1 MSSEPTSPPAEVG
14 AALAVYRDGVKV
26 VDLWGGYRD
35 GTTRTPWRA
44 DTMVNL
50 FSTTKGVAAL
60 TIAHAVSRGC

>member
-1 MSSEPTSPPAEVG
+1 VA
-14 AALAVYRDGVKV
+14 
-26 VDLWGGYRD
+26 
-35 GTTRTPWRA
+35 A